1 MRTITLLAWLLQE
14 NRKEPNPMH
23 WTERRRAK
31 VNLALG
37 LESRGWKLYGF
48 KEDRSDSMTDYYDPA
63 SWDGIAE
70 KGGHVV
76 VVDVKPTNETILKR
90 SGGYETTKRVPG
102 DDCAH
107 CQGTGRE
114 PDSWTHEEA
123 LAKPR
128 EFNLDH
134 TSRQTPGAV
143 PLMAHVVSPL
153 YFDEAG
159 QEKCVKCSGMGHTCK
174 LEQVS
179 VDWPEF
185 SPNPARKLWHVEKGG
200 RILDSGIGLGP
211 CADWNQERAQAA
223 VERIVNRIENAIYTC
238 LDGTT
243 ADPTV
248 VSDVTPSTSSGLCI
262 RRNMAKHGIEVV
274 FPAKPGTDVRAGLK
288 RLRFRW
294 SRRQGLWYARYSARL
309 WEEVHELLN
318 IMESSPEQEDDEP
331 GEITDPLLDTRVESL
346 MALPL
351 EPVPAPATP
360 PVRAGPTKPAS
371 QFPLF

>member
-1 MRTITLLAWLLQE
+1 
-14 NRKEPNPMH
+14 MH
-23 WTERRRAK
+23 WTERRRAR
-31 VNLALG
+31 VNIALG
-37 LESRGWKLYGF
+37 LQARGWTLFGF

-70 KGGHVV
+70 KAGHIV

-107 CQGTGRE
+107 CQGTGKE
-114 PDSWTHEEA
+114 PEGWTFEEA

-223 VERIVNRIENAIYTC
+223 VERIVNRIEDAIYTC

-262 RRNMAKHGIEVV
+262 RRNTARHGIEVV
-274 FPAKPGTDVRAGLK
+274 FPAKPAADVRVGLK

-318 IMESSPEQEDDEP
+318 ITDPSPEHEEDEP
-331 GEITDPLLDTRVESL
+331 DEIPNPLLDAAVESL
-346 MALPL
+346 TALPL
-351 EPVPAPATP
+351 EPAPAPATP
-360 PVRAGPTKPAS
+360 PVRAGPSEPVGQIA
-371 QFPLF
+371 LF